1 MEGEAKGRMEGRMK
15 GRNERSVEIARAM
28 LAMNLSVEQV
38 SKATGLSEDEVRSL

>member
-1 MEGEAKGRMEGRMK
+1 MEGEAKGRME